1 MINTSFQPN
10 PEYCRDADR
19 CCGLILM
26 YNHVFMLKPQLPAS
40 SSFRANDRECLST
53 SSTTC
58 VMRMLLRSSFISLP
72 SLNLTARLAGSLL
85 SRGSILDSIFMPS
98 WRAFGGIKER
108 KRRAGFE
115 RGEKGLNATR
125 TSVRNLVI
133 IAATV
138 ERRVGD
144 ADDGRSE
151 ERRVGKEC
159 RN

>member
-1 MINTSFQPN
+1 
-10 PEYCRDADR
+10 
-19 CCGLILM
+19 
-26 YNHVFMLKPQLPAS
+26 
-40 SSFRANDRECLST
+40 
-53 SSTTC
+53 
-58 VMRMLLRSSFISLP
+58 LLQMHDSNERNVYV
-72 SLNLTARLAGSLL
+72 LNLTARLAGSLL

-144 ADDGRSE
+144 ADCVLLACIEDR
-151 ERRVGKEC
+151 
-159 RN
+159 